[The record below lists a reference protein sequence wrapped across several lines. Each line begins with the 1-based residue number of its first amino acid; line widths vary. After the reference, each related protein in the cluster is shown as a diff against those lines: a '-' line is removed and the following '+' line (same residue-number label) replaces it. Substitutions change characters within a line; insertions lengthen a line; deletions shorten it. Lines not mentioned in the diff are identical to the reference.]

1 MRTAEVATGLGEH
14 GPVSCG
20 TFIRGQ
26 AASPGTSME
35 LDFGT
40 ITAYQRYKLMSS
52 LIVPRPIALVT
63 TLGEGG
69 VVNAAPF
76 SLFNMIGEDPP
87 QVFIS
92 LNKGRDDALKDTAVN
107 ILARREFVV
116 HIADEAIGQQMH
128 DCGAEHPPS
137 VSELDVNGLTT
148 APSTFVAPPR
158 IVESPVAF
166 ECVLAEV
173 MENATRHVFIGT
185 VLCLHA
191 RDGLVD
197 LATHR
202 VNLDLYHPVGRFGST
217 MYLRTRDRFD
227 MER

>member
-1 MRTAEVATGLGEH
+1 
-14 GPVSCG
+14 
-20 TFIRGQ
+20 
-26 AASPGTSME
+26 ME
-35 LDFGT
+35 IDFSS

-63 TLGEGG
+63 TLGQDGC
-69 VVNAAPF
+69 VNAAPF

-92 LNKGRDDALKDTAVN
+92 LNRGREESLKDTAVN

-128 DCGAEHPPS
+128 DCGAALLPT
-137 VSELDVNGLTT
+137 VSEQEVNGLTT
-148 APSTFVAPPR
+148 AASTFVAPPR
-158 IVESPVAF
+158 IVEAPIAF
-166 ECVLAEV
+166 ECVLAET
-173 MENATRHVFIGT
+173 MENATRHIFIGT

-191 RDGLVD
+191 REGLVD
-197 LATHR
+197 MATHR
-202 VNLDLYHPVGRFGST
+202 VNLDEYYPVGRFGST
-217 MYLRTRDRFD
+217 MYTRSRDRFD